1 MSTETALVPRTR
13 PTVRWS
19 LIDLAIV
26 LVVSAVAT
34 VVLVV
39 ALGGVLAIAGGNPRR
54 YLQTHVVV
62 YSAIVGM
69 AAYGAI
75 LLAVYLAIVRRRHLS
90 WAAVGF
96 RQPPLLALL
105 LSPLIV
111 LGQLM
116 AVAIVNVV
124 VTRFTG
130 AIENPQIKSISGGQ
144 GFSWINFVLML
155 LLAGVVAPIVEET
168 FFRGLLFGWL
178 RSRLPLVVAVI
189 LSAAIFA
196 AAHVIPILLPALFA
210 VGIILALAYHLS
222 GSLWVSILLHA
233 LQNSFAVVLIFTLL
247 ALGIPLP
254 R

>member
-1 MSTETALVPRTR
+1 LNAETPLAPRSRTG
-13 PTVRWS
+13 VRWS
-19 LIDLAIV
+19 LLDIV
-26 LVVSAVAT
+26 LVVVFSAVAT

-39 ALGGVLAIAGGNPRR
+39 ALGGILALAGDDPRN

-62 YSAIVGM
+62 FSAIIGM
-69 AAYGAI
+69 VAYGMI
-75 LLAVYLAIVRRRHLS
+75 FLAVYFTIVRRRHLS
-90 WAAVGF
+90 WKAVGF
-96 RQPPLLALL
+96 RRPPLLALL

-111 LGQLM
+111 LGQLS
-116 AVAIVNVV
+116 AVAIMNVLV
-124 VTRFTG
+124 ASFTG
-130 AIENPQIKSISGGQ
+130 AIENPQIASISGGQ
-144 GFSWINFVLML
+144 GFSWLNFVLML

-178 RSRLPLVVAVI
+178 RSRLPLFVAVI

-210 VGIILALAYHLS
+210 VGIILALAYELS

-247 ALGIPLP
+247 ALGIPLQ